1 MSNLCV
7 QIDGIGL
14 WTPQATDFNALRR
27 VFAGEA
33 LSDAISRP
41 AAATLSTNERRRAPE
56 SVLVAA
62 EVASQA
68 LNMSHHT
75 TDNLACVFASAYG
88 DQATT
93 DYMCRVLAQTPTE
106 LSPTRFHNSVHN
118 ASAGYW
124 TIATGCH
131 APSSAVCAGQ
141 ASFGAG
147 LLEAAIQA
155 NADQRAVLLVCS
167 DTAGVGPLGELIGC
181 RFTFGSAWLLS
192 PCMDRNMPQL
202 SMALVAD
209 SPRHSPLPAACE
221 TWMQI
226 NPSAASLP
234 LLAVFAKGSGECVL
248 AASERQGLH
257 VRMEVAA

>member
-1 MSNLCV
+1 MSNLRV

-14 WTPQATDFNALRR
+14 WTPQATDVDALRR
-27 VFAGEA
+27 VLAGDALPEA
-33 LSDAISRP
+33 MPRP
-41 AAATLSTNERRRAPE
+41 AATGLSIHERRRAPE
-56 SVLVAA
+56 SVLVAM

-68 LNMSHHT
+68 LHMSQHT
-75 TDNLACVFASAYG
+75 TDSLACVFASAYG

-93 DYMCRVLAQTPTE
+93 DYMCHVLAQTPTE

-124 TIATGCH
+124 TIATDCH
-131 APSSAVCAGQ
+131 APSSAICAGQ

-147 LLEAAIQA
+147 LLEAAVQA
-155 NADQRAVLLVCS
+155 NADERAVLLVCS
-167 DTAGVGPLGELIGC
+167 DTAGTGPLGELTDC
-181 RFTFGSAWLLS
+181 LLTFGSAWMLS
-192 PCMDRNMPQL
+192 PCTDRNMPQL
-202 SMALVAD
+202 SLTTVAD
-209 SPRHSPLPAACE
+209 SPRHMPLPAACE

-234 LLAVFAKGSGECVL
+234 LLAVLAKGSGECVL
-248 AASERQGLH
+248 AASDRLGLH